1 LENIIS
7 TKVRDVVLIWAVPI
21 LFGIGLATG
30 LAWLGTSDSTAVG
43 AKTATGPVR
52 GWAKVAVDLP
62 TSETS
67 FPAGKGA
74 DIANA
79 QCLICHSAG
88 MVLEQPPLTR
98 GEWTGE
104 INKMRNSFGAPLPAN
119 QVEVLAEYLRG
130 IQGSQSPSGPSVLDA
145 QGS

>member
-1 LENIIS
+1 MENIIS

-30 LAWLGTSDSTAVG
+30 LAWLGTSDFTAVG

-98 GEWTGE
+98 DEWAGE

>member
-1 LENIIS
+1 MESIIS
-7 TKVRDVVLIWAVPI
+7 TKVREVVLIWAVPI
-21 LFGIGLATG
+21 LFGIVLATG
-30 LAWLGTSDSTAVG
+30 LAWLGTPDSTAAG

-88 MVLEQPPLTR
+88 MVLAQPPLTR
-98 GEWTGE
+98 EEWADE
-104 INKMRNSFGAPLPAN
+104 INKMRNSFGAPLPPD
-119 QVEVLAEYLRG
+119 QVEVLAKYLHS
-130 IQGSQSPSGPSVLDA
+130 IDGSQSAGGHSVLDG

>member
-1 LENIIS
+1 LESIIS
-7 TKVRDVVLIWAVPI
+7 TKVREVVLIWAVPI
-21 LFGIGLATG
+21 LFGIVLATG
-30 LAWLGTSDSTAVG
+30 LAWLGTFDTTAAG

-88 MVLEQPPLTR
+88 MVLAQPPLTR
-98 GEWTGE
+98 DEWADE
-104 INKMRNSFGAPLPAN
+104 INKMRNSFGAPLPPD
-119 QVEVLAEYLRG
+119 QVEVLAKYLHS
-130 IQGSQSPSGPSVLDA
+130 IDGSQSAGGHSVLDG

>member
-1 LENIIS
+1 MENIIS

-21 LFGIGLATG
+21 LFGIVLATG

-104 INKMRNSFGAPLPAN
+104 INKMRNSFGAPLPPD
-119 QVEVLAEYLRG
+119 QVEVLAKYLHS
-130 IQGSQSPSGPSVLDA
+130 IDGSQSAGGHSVLDG

>member
-7 TKVRDVVLIWAVPI
+7 TKLRDIVLIWAVPI
-21 LFGIGLATG
+21 LFGIVLATG

-88 MVLEQPPLTR
+88 MVLEQPTLTR
-98 GEWTGE
+98 DEWAGE

-130 IQGSQSPSGPSVLDA
+130 IQGRQSPSSPSVLDA